1 MVENH
6 IDLLGGLMIDKD
18 KKKLLD
24 ESLDIDNE
32 DQDWEEAEFDENTE
46 SYSEDEQHQYRRAL
60 DDS

>member
-1 MVENH
+1 VVENH

>member
-1 MVENH
+1 
-6 IDLLGGLMIDKD
+6 MIDKD

-32 DQDWEEAEFDENTE
+32 DQDWEEAELDEHTE